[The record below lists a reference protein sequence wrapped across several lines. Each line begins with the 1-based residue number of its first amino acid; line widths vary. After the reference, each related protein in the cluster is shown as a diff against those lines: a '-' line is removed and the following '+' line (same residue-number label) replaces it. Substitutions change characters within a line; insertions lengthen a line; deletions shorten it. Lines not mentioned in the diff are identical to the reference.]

1 MSMTVAKDDF
11 DAPQN
16 LNSYSQS
23 PLNSVYSASRG
34 FGRYQVGVSATIPFD
49 LLDQTT
55 SGSPSDTFGIVNP
68 QAKTDGWF
76 GVIDTLEAG
85 ENDTGACEATWQ
97 FNISGKTSLAASIDM
112 GAVGDFEA
120 GSDTYNWTYAIDGG
134 AFQPLFTS
142 SVNEAGAKTYTF
154 ANGNMATHQDPLL
167 MAAVAG
173 SPTEL
178 SNMLQTFTSAI
189 VGAGNVLTLRLQAN
203 TNGQDEGYVF
213 DNIVIT
219 GLVSFLASDFD
230 KDGSV
235 DSDDL
240 AAWRSGFGIASG
252 ATKAQGD
259 ADYDG
264 DVDSADLLVW
274 QRQLGAPQPGV
285 AVAAAVPEPA
295 AGIVAFG
302 AALGFAAFGG
312 RRRR

>member
-1 MSMTVAKDDF
+1 
-11 DAPQN
+11 
-16 LNSYSQS
+16 
-23 PLNSVYSASRG
+23 
-34 FGRYQVGVSATIPFD
+34 
-49 LLDQTT
+49 
-55 SGSPSDTFGIVNP
+55 
-68 QAKTDGWF
+68 
-76 GVIDTLEAG
+76 
-85 ENDTGACEATWQ
+85 
-97 FNISGKTSLAASIDM
+97 
-112 GAVGDFEA
+112 
-120 GSDTYNWTYAIDGG
+120 
-134 AFQPLFTS
+134 
-142 SVNEAGAKTYTF
+142 
-154 ANGNMATHQDPLL
+154 L